1 MVLAGLTIASSVAT
15 AQNSFSYQA
24 VIRDGGKVLEN
35 QPVSLRLSVMLA
47 DSVYYVEKHAA
58 TTNAYGNVSVNVGEG
73 TQLKGS
79 FDAVPW
85 ETMRVMMQVEVS
97 TDGSDKYTNMG
108 SLQIQPVPYTF
119 YAHRTTTVIQPA
131 VASDEPIFQVKDNTG
146 NLLFAVYETG
156 VKVFVDNDDDSK
168 AAKSKFA
175 VTSVKKGK
183 ESSADLLAIDKNGTL
198 VYVDDYDD
206 NDNYNQSGKA
216 AKSKFAVTGV
226 RKGKEAGELLT
237 IDGSGS
243 TIYVDNDDN
252 QDGKAAKSKFAVTG
266 VRKGKEAGELLTV
279 DGYGSTIYVDDD
291 ESSNGKAAK
300 SKFAVTSVKRGKE
313 NSNLLTVDGSGSTI
327 YIDDNDNQNGKAA
340 KSKFAVTSVRKG
352 KGDQES
358 LKQNMFTI
366 DGDGSTVYVDFGST
380 DKAAKSKFAVT
391 SVKRGKELGDVVTI
405 DGDQATFYIDVDDND
420 TQSGKAAKSK
430 FAVNSA
436 KRGKNE
442 SVPYFVIDQFGQ
454 TVYIDD
460 DDNDNEDQS
469 GKAAK
474 SKFAVTSVKKGKGD
488 IFNYRNSFLTVED
501 DSTRI
506 YINDEVV
513 QETGSFASNFA
524 IVSMLENTD
533 LMVVKR
539 DSAII
544 KMNLYE
550 SDELQTATGTVERLY
565 VTVKFADGANGKVL
579 GYLDGKQ
586 LGDTCDVTRGTVIK
600 LETQP
605 DDGYSFLAWSDG
617 NIEPERYVTINT
629 DTVFS
634 AEFIPGFKFSGT
646 DSAWITTTQIEDFD
660 IDYKNFLSFSD
671 VAVDTIELDERR
683 SVHYLLYDSNGNTTD
698 NEADAVAIALRA
710 NDTTFIAR
718 ALKPFKGTV
727 AFGLRKTDS
736 DTVKI
741 VVDLDSETGLWYN
754 LPAGDFTYGTV
765 TSEGDMN
772 VSDIVTLT
780 AAAKEGKVFGGWKT
794 AGPLQLAPMVSYNK
808 QCQFPL
814 IYDIIGTTIEPVFAE
829 PMLYVADAADSSNTG
844 FSASEPLPSIDLAV
858 SKIIQ
863 LQPDKLNWTIN
874 VVDLVKGK
882 QTIPGEFVVAGTTDT
897 LKAVDY
903 IDSILLTGTNEDAVL
918 NGGFWIDDDGVHNDY
933 GYGYTEQFSVLTID
947 AKVPVTV
954 ENLKITGG
962 NGTPLQSLY
971 GVPVGCGVFISDY
984 ANVTLG
990 EGVFVSNNKN
1000 ENSVGGGVYAGDY
1013 STLNISGAI
1022 IENNS
1027 NEDSKSFMGG
1037 GVAVGYNSTLNMTDG
1052 VISGHKASSGGG
1064 VYVGNSSVFN
1074 MTGGTITGNTA
1085 DYGGGV
1091 FVTSEDTLYM
1101 SGTAVIGDYDPM
1113 YMYNSYSNEATT
1125 RGGGIYAKEALVY
1138 IGYKAPESEGG
1149 DPVEDDEFEGGIFCN
1164 YSDNEGG
1171 GVCVD
1176 AGSVL
1181 KMHGGTISNNLAK
1194 YSGGGVFVCY
1204 DEEYPGFIAEFTMD
1218 GGIISNNTTASEGGD
1233 GGAVYVCENA
1243 KFNIGGSAS
1252 IPAGLAV
1259 SDGFSFTLETGP
1271 RMNDV
1276 YLNDTVNI
1284 ISNLTA
1290 AKPVATLTFGDCY
1303 SEMEAVKGL
1312 LVGEHG
1318 EKNYEKIAVT
1328 PYYTYNYLVN
1338 EEGKLAECYFVDFI
1352 YYDRVPSGKQTQ
1364 IVRML
1369 ARRDTIIG
1377 EKTIKAPIAP
1387 VKSGINSLSTT
1398 VGSLGWF
1405 VIKDDGTLEEFDDT
1419 QPISNSTTIV
1429 YVWKEEATL
1438 NGSGATFAN
1447 AVQYFLDPYCA
1458 YTINVKNGNAAQ
1470 VISDDLFSEGEHAGG
1485 LKFHSI
1491 TLQSYNDEYTTG
1503 KQKMDLGW
1511 VRNDDGT
1518 WTNQKNNAPRK
1529 PVFTINTRVP
1539 ITIKNLK
1546 ITGGYNPDGDGHG
1559 GGIYIGGNSNVTIGE
1574 DAEITGNCAK
1584 YGAGV
1589 YIDNG
1594 GKLNMASGNID
1605 GNYANNC
1612 GAGVYINENAQLNM
1626 AGGNIAD
1633 NNAGSLGGGVY
1644 VNGATFKME
1653 GGTIQGNVAGQY
1665 GNGVYTGCNIE
1676 LAGSA
1681 KIASDNDVYMSS
1693 FTNSSITI
1701 TKALTIADD
1710 DTVALLSFATYSYK
1724 YPVNVTQV
1732 VRAANGVQLAD
1743 YTDKFAVMP
1752 GIGATWHI
1760 NNVGRLETTSLEGA
1774 LYKPFS
1780 VNAAGKKVYFSR
1792 SNILYESYNAGVYRY
1807 QFEETQYDSFEG
1819 DDYYSWEDGNSLPTN
1834 QPIYNF
1840 TGGNPTSDQWRTLT
1854 KEEWEY
1860 LINRPGKCALAS
1872 IKPGAITHN
1881 GLVLL
1886 PDDWSGA
1893 PISGDTYDSKEYTES
1908 EWQAMENNGAV
1919 FLEAAGYMGH
1929 KSASG
1934 LFENNEVGQY
1944 WSSTSD
1950 DDDAYLLTFKSGV
1963 SPVVTTCADSYTSGL
1978 TSYETTRNHERPV
1991 RLVLEIDD
1999 PNAFYVN
2006 PDDGNDDNDGH
2017 SSGSAFETFGKALSA
2032 IQTAAQTA
2040 ENKDFVIYV
2049 DGVSNIEYLTIS
2061 GCGEKTVSKIT
2072 IYGETAYSC
2081 IIYDTGSAIT
2091 INDSIEVTLSNLS
2104 LSGVVVQKGTLNISG
2119 CVINGGEWSGVEM
2132 SGGTVVNIENS
2143 DFCNNDD
2150 GVLINGGTL
2159 NLKSGAN
2166 IHNNRNND
2174 INNIGGTVT
2183 VSGTAKAGVVRLA
2196 ADKKITIAGE
2206 LDEGKDTVA
2215 TIVPANYPVEGGA
2228 SVFVL
2233 EKAGGLSADDTERFA
2248 VKESADGQ
2256 EWEIATNG
2264 ALTKA
2269 IGGKASMKAL
2279 PGRFKIGEDSYI
2291 NFSSGN
2297 LRYNAKKNEWGFAEH
2312 QYDFLAADNNSIA
2325 EDYNGWIDLFGWG
2338 TSGYEAMNSKMNP
2351 WLNEADVNLYY
2362 DGNLA
2367 GTNYDWGKTITTRY
2381 ATTEQWRTL
2390 KNTEWGNL
2398 ITYNTHGYA
2407 KVNGYKGLVIIPEGF
2422 QVPNGLT
2429 FESGITASNYN
2440 TNNYTADQWILME
2453 KAGAVFLPEAGY
2465 RSGNS
2470 TRNFSYQYAM
2480 SGTTYGYYWTS
2491 TYYTFNYSSKQ
2502 QGYYFVFG
2510 NGSSVTYQSYT
2521 NYYTGCS
2528 VRLVCDAVEGAG
2540 GTSYYVAPGGTGDGT
2555 KTNPFGSI
2563 AQALAAMSNPSATD
2577 TVYVDG
2583 DFSSGEEWLIKG
2595 EDYESI
2601 KASKILIQGKTGNNA
2616 DKLPGVYLETEA
2628 EVTFKNIKIG
2638 AMYIGAVQLDE
2649 DDYAPANVILET
2661 GAIVNNNT
2669 LITSVGYGG
2678 LNGTVH
2684 LYDKGAVTLTI
2695 RDGAEIKDNDINGQY
2710 ENDHCGGVYIG
2721 QHSHL
2726 VMDGG
2731 IISGNTKYD
2740 VCNSADG
2747 YVTVSGNAKMGKVY
2761 CKGYYDPTENRPI
2774 IIGGPL
2780 TGTGTVATIC
2790 PVYGEGRQVLKLAT
2804 DDDNNNISGTTLD
2817 AVYSRFEVA
2826 DQPNSANPDNPTKW
2840 YVDPDGCLTKTKPSN
2855 GNTIPEDFVY
2865 VEGATITTPPEAY
2878 SEYGEFV
2885 DASETNPIVVPNFY
2899 MCTHEV
2905 TQAEYET
2912 YCFYGEDAPSETTEK
2927 EEYPAYNINWYD
2939 AIVYCN
2945 LRSIAEHLEPVYSVY
2960 KAGSTTEKS
2969 KIPSEWVGIR
2979 TQGDGSNIKYCGPD
2993 ENNDYWNLDNEYNN
3007 NIDID
3012 SKADG
3017 YRLPTGIEWEYAAR
3031 GGHGLSGTQTK
3042 FSGSN
3047 DYDDVLIIGGIYKV
3061 MQKLKNGLDI
3071 YDMSGSVCEWFF
3083 DFSGEDGYRRMSGDT
3098 YQDAVD
3104 FNMAEYPSYRSG
3116 NTGYYYGIRLVRNI
3130 PSTNP

>member
-1 MVLAGLTIASSVAT
+1 MKKLLSSFVILLAAFAVV
-15 AQNSFSYQA
+15 AQNSFSYQS
-24 VIRDGGKVLEN
+24 VIRADGKVLEN
-35 QPVSLRLSVMLA
+35 KSISLRLSIMLD
-47 DSVYYVEKHAA
+47 DSICYQEQHAV
-58 TTNAYGNVSVNVGEG
+58 TTNAYGNVNVSVGEG
-73 TQLKGS
+73 ELLKGS

-85 ETMRVMMQVEVS
+85 ESMRVMMRIEADVTGGADF
-97 TDGSDKYTNMG
+97 TDLGSM
-108 SLQIQPVPYTF
+108 QIMPVPYAM

-131 VASDEPIFQVKDNTG
+131 EASDEPIFEINDSNG
-146 NLLFAVYETG
+146 NPMFAVYETG
-156 VKVFVDNDDDSK
+156 VKVFVDYDDESK

-175 VTSVKKGK
+175 VAGVKKGK
-183 ESSADLLAIDKNGTL
+183 ADNENLLTIDGSGTI
-198 VYVDDYDD
+198 VYVDD
-206 NDNYNQSGKA
+206 NNNPNGKA
-216 AKSKFAVTGV
+216 AKSKFAVSGLK
-226 RKGKEAGELLT
+226 KGKERVDLLT

-243 TIYVDNDDN
+243 TIYVDD
-252 QDGKAAKSKFAVTG
+252 S
-266 VRKGKEAGELLTV
+266 
-279 DGYGSTIYVDDD
+279 
-291 ESSNGKAAK
+291 
-300 SKFAVTSVKRGKE
+300 
-313 NSNLLTVDGSGSTI
+313 
-327 YIDDNDNQNGKAA
+327 DNQNGKAA
-340 KSKFAVTSVRKG
+340 KSKFAVSGLKKG
-352 KGDQES
+352 KERVD
-358 LKQNMFTI
+358 LFTI
-366 DGDGSTVYVDFGST
+366 DGTGSTVYVDDNDIQNGKAAKSKFAVSGLKKGKERVDLLTIDGTGSTIYIDDDENQNGKAAKSKFAVAGRPSSKDGSSQAENMFTIDDDGSTIYVDFNYT
-380 DKAAKSKFAVT
+380 DKAAKSKFAVAGRRAKG
-391 SVKRGKELGDVVTI
+391 VEDVVTI
-405 DGDQATFYIDVDDND
+405 DGDKATFYVDIDENEN
-420 TQSGKAAKSK
+420 SGKAAKSK
-430 FAVNSA
+430 FAVAGRPSS
-436 KRGKNE
+436 KDE
-442 SVPYFVIDQFGQ
+442 SVPYFIIDQFGSLI
-454 TVYIDD
+454 YIDD
-460 DDNDNEDQS
+460 DENQN

-474 SKFAVTSVKKGKGD
+474 SKFAVAGVKKGKGD
-488 IFNYRNSFLTVED
+488 TFSYSNSFMTVED

-533 LMVVKR
+533 LMIVKR

-617 NIEPERYVTINT
+617 SIEPERYVTINT

-780 AAAKEGKVFGGWKT
+780 AAAKDGKVFGGWKT

-933 GYGYTEQFSVLTID
+933 GYTEQFSVLTID

-1027 NEDSKSFMGG
+1027 NEGSQSLMGG

-1052 VISGHKASSGGG
+1052 VISGHKASSGGGG

-1138 IGYKAPESEGG
+1138 IGYKAPKNQGD

-1164 YSDNEGG
+1164 YSGYEGG
-1171 GVCVD
+1171 GVSVD

-1181 KMHGGTISNNLAK
+1181 KMHGGTISYNSA
-1194 YSGGGVFVCY
+1194 YSKGGGVFVNY
-1204 DEEYPGFIAEFTMD
+1204 DYEYPGNIAEFTMD
-1218 GGIISNNTTASEGGD
+1218 GGIVSNNTTASEGGD

-1387 VKSGINSLSTT
+1387 VKSGINSYSTT

-1470 VISDDLFSEGEHAGG
+1470 VISDNLFSEGVHAGG

-1518 WTNQKNNAPRK
+1518 WTNQKNNPLRC

-1633 NNAGSLGGGVY
+1633 NNANSWGAGVYVGGQLNMTNGTIADNNAGSLGGGVY
-1644 VNGATFKME
+1644 VNSATFKME
-1653 GGTIQGNVAGQY
+1653 GGTIQGNVAGEY

-1681 KIASDNDVYMSS
+1681 KIASDNDVYLSS
-1693 FTNSSITI
+1693 FTNSYITI

-1710 DTVALLSFATYSYK
+1710 DTLAVLSFLTYSYQ

-1774 LYKPFS
+1774 LYKPFT

-1792 SNILYESYNAGVYRY
+1792 SSIKYKSYYARY
-1807 QFEETQYDSFEG
+1807 QFEETQYDSFDSG
-1819 DDYYSWEDGNSLPTN
+1819 YYYSWGDGNSLPTSN
-1834 QPIYNF
+1834 TIYNF
-1840 TGGNPTSDQWRTLT
+1840 NGNLTSDQWRTLT

-1872 IKPGAITHN
+1872 IKPGSITHN

-1934 LFENNEVGQY
+1934 LFEENEVGQY
-1944 WSSTSD
+1944 WSSTNAG
-1950 DDDAYLLTFKSGV
+1950 DDAYLLSFKSDK

-2006 PDDGNDDNDGH
+2006 PDEGNDDNDGH
-2017 SSGSAFETFGKALSA
+2017 SSGSAFNTFERALSA

-2049 DGVSNIEYLTIS
+2049 DGVSNTEYLTIS

-2072 IYGETAYSC
+2072 IYGETEYSC

-2091 INDSIEVTLSNLS
+2091 INDDIEVTLSNLG

-2119 CVINGGEWSGVEM
+2119 CVIDGGEWTGVEM
-2132 SGGTVVNIENS
+2132 SDGSTVNIENS
-2143 DFCNNDD
+2143 DFYYNND

-2174 INNIGGTVT
+2174 INNIDGTVT

-2196 ADKKITIAGE
+2196 SGKKITIAGE
-2206 LDEGKDTVA
+2206 LAEGKDTVA

-2228 SVFVL
+2228 QVFVL
-2233 EKAGGLSADDTERFA
+2233 EKAGGLSADETERFA
-2248 VKESADGQ
+2248 VKKSSDGQ
-2256 EWEIATNG
+2256 EWEIATTG

-2540 GTSYYVAPGGTGDGT
+2540 GTTLYVAPNASDANDNYDGIDESQPLKTFYGALLKMTDSEMDYTVILDGAGSTICRNAFDEFGGLFNLEGNSVMAAYGYEKDNLEINSEFSASSIIIDGRSST
-2555 KTNPFGSI
+2555 ISGQYDYDESG
-2563 AQALAAMSNPSATD
+2563 
-2577 TVYVDG
+2577 TVFVI
-2583 DFSSGEEWLIKG
+2583 S
-2595 EDYESI
+2595 
-2601 KASKILIQGKTGNNA
+2601 T
-2616 DKLPGVYLETEA
+2616 ETP
-2628 EVTFKNIKIG
+2628 VTFKNLTITDGYSDGSYPGGCIRVG
-2638 AMYIGAVQLDE
+2638 SVSTVILDE
-2649 DDYAPANVILET
+2649 GAYLEGGRNTST
-2661 GAIVNNNT
+2661 G
-2669 LITSVGYGG
+2669 
-2678 LNGTVH
+2678 
-2684 LYDKGAVTLTI
+2684 KG
-2695 RDGAEIKDNDINGQY
+2695 
-2710 ENDHCGGVYIG
+2710 GGVYVANGGTLIMKASAVVKVNEAGSEIYSDVYLENGAAITIG
-2721 QHSHL
+2721 SHL
-2726 VMDGG
+2726 TGKTSDEIPYVAR
-2731 IISGNTKYD
+2731 ITPAVYD
-2740 VCNSADG
+2740 
-2747 YVTVSGNAKMGKVY
+2747 
-2761 CKGYYDPTENRPI
+2761 
-2774 IIGGPL
+2774 
-2780 TGTGTVATIC
+2780 
-2790 PVYGEGRQVLKLAT
+2790 EGVQVLKLAT
-2804 DDDNNNISGTTLD
+2804 DVEGNNISGTELANEVAKFT
-2817 AVYSRFEVA
+2817 VA
-2826 DQPNSANPDNPTKW
+2826 DQPNYANPGNPTKW
-2840 YVDPDGCLTKTKPSN
+2840 YVGPDGCLTKTKPNN
-2855 GNTIPEDFVY
+2855 GGTMPEGFTEVAGGTISKESYNVGWNDNDFDGDNMTIPSLLVCNHLVSQY
-2865 VEGATITTPPEAY
+2865 
-2878 SEYGEFV
+2878 
-2885 DASETNPIVVPNFY
+2885 
-2899 MCTHEV
+2899 
-2905 TQAEYET
+2905 EYEQLMT
-2912 YCFYGEDAPSETTEK
+2912 YYGAVNTAHPELQPSETTAEAK
-2927 EEYPAYNINWYD
+2927 KNTPAYYVSWFD
-2939 AIVYCN
+2939 AIIYCN
-2945 LRSIAEHLEPVYSVY
+2945 LLSMAEDKEPVYSIDGV
-2960 KAGSTTEKS
+2960 TDPT
-2969 KIPSEWVGIR
+2969 SETWSYRRVAQYGGKYYYNDIS
-2979 TQGDGSNIKYCGPD
+2979 QGNGLDSDGGNFDFDFSH
-2993 ENNDYWNLDNEYNN
+2993 
-3007 NIDID
+3007 
-3012 SKADG
+3012 SG
-3017 YRLPTGIEWEYAAR
+3017 YRLLTSAEFNYLLLHNPELITNG
-3031 GGHGLSGTQTK
+3031 
-3042 FSGSN
+3042 
-3047 DYDDVLIIGGIYKV
+3047 DYDEWCNNYNAYSEGKRIWFNGTDNKV
-3061 MQKLKNGLDI
+3061 AGADDAKIN
-3071 YDMSGSVCEWFF
+3071 Y
-3083 DFSGEDGYRRMSGDT
+3083 YR
-3098 YQDAVD
+3098 
-3104 FNMAEYPSYRSG
+3104 AENFGFR
-3116 NTGYYYGIRLVRNI
+3116 IVRI
-3130 PSTNP
+3130 APANP